1 MSHTTENI
9 RPAARLLK
17 TIGQDL
23 IKDVYAAI
31 VELVKNS
38 YDADSPASLIHFE
51 FKDQQKRL
59 LIRVEDNG
67 HGMDFDTVVNKWLVP
82 ATSDKLE
89 RKISKGGRVLQ
100 GRKGIGRFA
109 ASVLGERILMETTQ
123 SGTTTSLLLDM
134 ESLDEIEYLDEFQ
147 VDVNVEETMA
157 PDGTIIEIEKDNVDS
172 DEIGDIW
179 NSGQIRKLLI
189 ELRSLIAP
197 EDVFNAAKKEGYI
210 VDFSPFEITLQFENF
225 PVEGYENITI
235 PIRPFPVL
243 DLYDYRISGSVSGA
257 GVASFKYE
265 NQNIPRLPP
274 EQINLNFSFE
284 NDPDRELPGE
294 IYIDLRVY
302 DRDSDGITTL
312 INRGLKDPDSGH
324 MVGKREAKRILNE
337 YFGVGIYREQFRIRP
352 YGEQSYDWLDLDKKR
367 VQDPS
372 KKIGHN
378 QIMGFVYVR
387 PEEES
392 GLTEKS
398 ARDGLTETKEFFG
411 LSHIVA
417 VSINQLEVRRSRY
430 RERAQKGRRRRSVEE
445 DVNALF
451 DFHNVVK
458 KVKHGLDELG
468 MKADDVK
475 SAGTVIQEVL
485 EKEKQDK
492 VAIAQRI
499 KDTIALYQGQATL
512 GKITHVL
519 LHEGRKNIKYLSETV
534 PRIVKWS
541 GRLSEKP
548 DQDLLAKLQKRST
561 SVLSH
566 TKVLAHLFKKIEPLA
581 RTRRA
586 PAKTFI
592 LEDVLENAFAIF
604 SHDISKLS
612 VKYTIEAS
620 DSKLSIVA
628 NEMDIITVFSNLIE
642 NSIYWLKHLQG
653 KDRKIQTRIYKQGN
667 NIIVEYYDNGP
678 GFQGDNVEL
687 MFEPGYSMK
696 PDGTGLGLALAGE
709 AMARIGGTIEARKSK
724 DGALFEI
731 TFTGKQK

>member
-1 MSHTTENI
+1 
-9 RPAARLLK
+9 
-17 TIGQDL
+17 
-23 IKDVYAAI
+23 
-31 VELVKNS
+31 
-38 YDADSPASLIHFE
+38 
-51 FKDQQKRL
+51 
-59 LIRVEDNG
+59 
-67 HGMDFDTVVNKWLVP
+67 
-82 ATSDKLE
+82 
-89 RKISKGGRVLQ
+89 
-100 GRKGIGRFA
+100 
-109 ASVLGERILMETTQ
+109 METTQ
-123 SGTTTSLLLDM
+123 SGTTTSLILDM
-134 ESLDEIEYLDEFQ
+134 ESLDEIDYLDEFQ
-147 VDVNVEETMA
+147 VEVNVEETEA
-157 PDGTIIEIEKDNVDS
+157 PDGTVIEIEKDNVDRDAVS
-172 DEIGDIW
+172 DIW

-197 EDVFNAAKKEGYI
+197 EDVFNAAKREGYL
-210 VDFSPFEITLQFENF
+210 VDFSPFEINLQFENF
-225 PVEGYENITI
+225 PVDEYENVKI

-243 DLYDYRISGSVSGA
+243 DLYDYRISGTVSGEGFA
-257 GVASFKYE
+257 TLKYE
-265 NQNIPRLPP
+265 NQNIPSLPP
-274 EQINLNFSFE
+274 EQITLDFSFK

-294 IYIDLRVY
+294 MYIDLRVY

-312 INRGLKDPDSGH
+312 IDRGLKDPDSGH
-324 MVGKREAKRILNE
+324 RVGKREAKRILNE

-352 YGEQSYDWLDLDKKR
+352 YGEQSYDWLDLDKNR

-372 KKIGHN
+372 RKIGHN

-411 LSHIVA
+411 LRHIVA
-417 VSINQLEVRRSRY
+417 ISIKQLEARRY
-430 RERAQKGRRRRSVEE
+430 RYRAKAQKGRRRRSVED

-451 DFHNVVK
+451 DFENVVK
-458 KVKHGLDELG
+458 KVKHGLGELG
-468 MKADDVK
+468 MKAEDVK
-475 SAGTVIQEVL
+475 SAGTVIHKVL

-541 GRLSEKP
+541 EKLSGQP
-548 DQDLLAKLQKRST
+548 NQDLFAKLQKRSGN
-561 SVLSH
+561 VISH

-586 PAKTFI
+586 PAKSFI

-604 SHDISKLS
+604 SHDISKIS
-612 VKYTIEAS
+612 VKYIIDTS
-620 DSKLSIVA
+620 DPSLTVVA

-642 NSIYWLKHLQG
+642 NSLYWLKLLQG
-653 KDRKIQTRIYKQGN
+653 KERLITTKTYRYGN
-667 NIIVEYYDNGP
+667 DIVVEYFDNGP
-678 GFQGDNVEL
+678 GFQGDNIDL

-709 AMARIGGTIEARKSK
+709 AMARIGGTIEAKKS
-724 DGALFEI
+724 DIGALFVI
-731 TFTGKQK
+731 TFRGKNK